1 MNVTAKK
8 KNPQPSQC
16 QNENCDADRFVKP
29 HHHFNYWKCLRV
41 KARDHPK
48 YDVFGASSPDHACS
62 SAGLHFVTHHNFS
75 KAYRWDSSHESGLKV
90 TSMFSSMT
98 RSYRHIGGLEKMEDI
113 AWGYFIPRANFIY
126 TPFLSNSV
134 KHFKKKKKHLKR
146 VFTIPSVIGS
156 SYQPE
161 TQYKMV
167 DKNGCVYTQ
176 EKSEQRTVQE
186 KLCLFDINFH
196 MYMNFVC

>member
-1 MNVTAKK
+1 MELLKRFESKNWFVFRSEFVRDSGSGYEEGTIPYILYMHYKSWMSLQKK

-134 KHFKKKKKHLKR
+134 KHFKKKIKKK
-146 VFTIPSVIGS
+146 
-156 SYQPE
+156 
-161 TQYKMV
+161 
-167 DKNGCVYTQ
+167 
-176 EKSEQRTVQE
+176 
-186 KLCLFDINFH
+186 
-196 MYMNFVC
+196 